1 MDIFHRVNRIKS
13 LAQEL
18 EGDLEGVLDE
28 LEQEEI
34 DSKDEVDNWD
44 EEGDEPEPVLIDNS
58 VEIDKIKEQLETL
71 GGILADLES
80 LL

>member
-34 DSKDEVDNWD
+34 DSKDEVDSWD
-44 EEGDEPEPVLIDNS
+44 EEGDEPEPDFVDNS

-71 GGILADLES
+71 RGILADLES

>member
-28 LEQEEI
+28 LEQEEA
-34 DSKDEVDNWD
+34 DSKDEVDSWD
-44 EEGDEPEPVLIDNS
+44 EEGDEPEPDLIDNS
-58 VEIDKIKEQLETL
+58 VEINNIKEQLETL
-71 GGILADLES
+71 RGILADLES

>member
-28 LEQEEI
+28 LEQEER
-34 DSKDEVDNWD
+34 DSQDEVNSWD
-44 EEGDEPEPVLIDNS
+44 EEGDEPEPDLIDNS
-58 VEIDKIKEQLETL
+58 EETDKIKEQLETL